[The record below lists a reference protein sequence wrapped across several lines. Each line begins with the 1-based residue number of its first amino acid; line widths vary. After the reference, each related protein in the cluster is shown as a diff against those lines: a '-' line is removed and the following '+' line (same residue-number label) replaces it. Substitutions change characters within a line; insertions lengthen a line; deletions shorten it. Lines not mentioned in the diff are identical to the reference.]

1 MTTAMSF
8 TIRSATAGDVPEVLP
23 MVRAI
28 CDLHRDWDVNRFPLR
43 DDVDRLYAEWLPKR
57 AADPRSVFLV
67 AERSIDAMAVL
78 CGFVVGSIEQ
88 NIRIYTL
95 TEYAYLHD
103 LWVEPGHRGLGI
115 GGALIAEALAR
126 FATMGVRQI
135 RGETALANDA
145 ARGML
150 IRHGFRVGT
159 IEMIRDQP
167 GQNG

>member
-1 MTTAMSF
+1 MTGAASF
-8 TIRSATAGDVPEVLP
+8 TIRSATAGDVPHVLP

-28 CDLHRDWDVNRFPLR
+28 CDLHRDWDGKRFPIR

-67 AERSIDAMAVL
+67 AERLIDSVPTL
-78 CGFVVGSIEQ
+78 CGFLVGSIEQ

-103 LWVEPGHRGLGI
+103 LWVEPEHRGLGI
-115 GGALIAEALAR
+115 GGAIIAEAVAR
-126 FATMGVRQI
+126 FAQMGVQQM

-145 ARGML
+145 ARTL
-150 IRHGFRVGT
+150 LARHGFRVGT
-159 IEMIRDQP
+159 IEMILDQP
-167 GQNG
+167 GQNE